1 MQQPQDTVA
10 DRVTYCVSVKGK
22 KFFVFLANVVS
33 AHKDCVDPELVL
45 AQPTRWFKVSE
56 VRLLNNRPIDN
67 LDDFIGKSVLTLF
80 LASFSLCISPIFFK
94 DKFKIGDMVN
104 VHTTIHGID
113 YILDV
118 KVIRDVLETVPDAL
132 ENVKVVQPPKIRNPR
147 TKKVDYNEAESD
159 DFNPDAFEDDFD
171 PADYSDEISDEDDDP
186 FLKQDDQVDL
196 NNNLNDSCNR
206 LSPYRR

>member
-1 MQQPQDTVA
+1 
-10 DRVTYCVSVKGK
+10 
-22 KFFVFLANVVS
+22 
-33 AHKDCVDPELVL
+33 
-45 AQPTRWFKVSE
+45 
-56 VRLLNNRPIDN
+56 
-67 LDDFIGKSVLTLF
+67 
-80 LASFSLCISPIFFK
+80 
-94 DKFKIGDMVN
+94 MVN

-159 DFNPDAFEDDFD
+159 EFDPDAFEDDFD

-186 FLKQDDQVDL
+186 FLKQDDRVDL

-206 LSPYRR
+206 LRGLSVADGEDIIDLTATQPVTSNQNQTIIAQPVSPLILNRVASALV